1 MVCQYYRQGTG
12 TIVNPSYSKNR
23 MKYLQ
28 DEIVKL
34 DKTGNGG
41 FFNCLKR
48 ISIKRWGG
56 QGGKFS

>member
-1 MVCQYYRQGTG
+1 MVCQYYRQGAG

-41 FFNCLKR
+41 FATVLKGFLL
-48 ISIKRWGG
+48 SDGG
-56 QGGKFS
+56 DKGGKFS